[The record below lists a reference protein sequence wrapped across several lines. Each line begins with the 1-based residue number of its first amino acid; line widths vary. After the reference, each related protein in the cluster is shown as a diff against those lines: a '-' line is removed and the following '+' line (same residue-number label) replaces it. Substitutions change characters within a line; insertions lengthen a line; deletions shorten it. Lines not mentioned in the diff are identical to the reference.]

1 MWLQVEVGRLL
12 GLSPDAIGRERRFRE
27 LGLES
32 APLTALVARL
42 SSHIGRP
49 LLPTAAWEYPTIEA
63 LSRYAATSFS
73 AGAVVPARLDEKPA
87 EPTHAELNE
96 PIAIIGMACRLPGG
110 VSSPA
115 ELWKLLREG
124 RHGIREVPPERWDIE
139 AFFDED
145 LKKPGKMSTRWGG
158 FVDGIEQFDAPF
170 FSISRRE
177 GEHMDP
183 QQRIVL
189 ELAWEAIED
198 ARMDPA
204 ALCGRAIGVFV
215 GAMWSDYAR
224 LTNGNPEV
232 IEQHTATGQDTSI
245 ISARVSYTLGLEG
258 PSLTVNTA
266 CSSSLMA
273 IHLAC
278 QSLRLGESTMALAGG
293 VHIISSPHSTV
304 AMTKLGAMNPAG
316 QCRAFDADANGY
328 VRGEGGGLLLLKP
341 LRQAIADGDPIYC
354 VIRGSATNND
364 GFSNGLTAPNPK
376 AQEAMLRRALVEAGV
391 DAESIDYIETHGPG
405 TILGDPIEAG
415 AIGAILGASRP
426 ADRPVRIGSIKTNF
440 GHLEAA
446 AGVAGLMKVALSLR
460 NRMLPPS
467 LNYERPNPHI
477 PFDALRVAVQT
488 KLEAWPRHEAIPRAG
503 VSSFG
508 FGGTNCHAI
517 LEAAPGSNG
526 LLLALAAHDARSL
539 RRSVLDAL
547 DCASQLVSFAE
558 VEGLCRSVTERGP
571 RGAYRGAV
579 AASSREELVT
589 GLSNLLSE
597 GLGAKEPAAPRP
609 RLVFVCPGHGGQWVG
624 MARSLVA
631 TEPVF
636 RAEIEACDRA
646 LSAHRGF
653 TILGELL
660 ANEADSRLDAPEV
673 VQAVMFGVSVALAAL
688 WRSWGIEPDVVV
700 GHSMGEVTAAYLAGV
715 LSLDDAVRVIAERS
729 RWIGTVAGRGGVLS
743 VVLPADQTLEA
754 VLRDAEGLALAA
766 VNGPRSVALSGA
778 IEDLERAEAR
788 LSARGIVCQRVK
800 MGFAAH
806 GPQMDPL
813 LDPLRASLVGIMPH
827 AARVRFRSTALDGWL
842 DGAECSPEYWAKNLR
857 NTVLFERA
865 IAAIASEGPAVFL
878 ELGPHPVL
886 LKPIERTIQ
895 SIEAR
900 ASALPSCF
908 RYEDERASLLKS
920 LGALF
925 QAGFDPRFSEVFRHA
940 RGLDVLRPDLAETL
954 GALQNKALDARAPA
968 APTPPIPLVLS
979 GKTEPALRAQAARL
993 FSHLSSHAEL
1003 DLRDVAHSLATTR
1016 THFER
1021 RAVVVARER
1030 EAALDALQALSNGQR
1045 VEEVVEGRTKPL
1057 GKVVFVFPG
1066 QGSQWVGMALPL
1078 LESSAVFRA
1087 QMEQCERAL
1096 APHTDFSIL
1105 SVLRAEPGAPT
1116 LDRLDVV
1123 QPVLFAMMV
1132 SLAALWRSL
1141 GVEPDAVV
1149 GHSQGEIA
1157 AAYVSGALSLED
1169 AARVVGRRSRALT
1182 RFLGTGAMA
1191 TTELSREELSQRLA
1205 RFGGRIEVA
1214 AVNGPRATSVSGDPD
1229 AVEEL
1234 VRELSDEQI
1243 FVRKLHFNVATHYAQ
1258 MEVMQG
1264 ELSQILG
1271 GLAPKTPSISF
1282 YSTVT
1287 GDKLEGPA
1295 LDEEYWYQNLRKMV
1309 RFADATERL
1318 IADGH
1323 RVFIEVNPH
1332 PLLAIPLQANLEAA
1346 GVSGLIVNTLRR
1358 EHGTLARVLS
1368 SWAELFTSGV
1378 ALQHARMF
1386 RGAQRAPLPT
1396 YPFQRER
1403 YWLNV
1408 PSARSTAVARAGAT
1422 LGHPLL
1428 GAPFRMSVPKGTVF
1442 WEQELSS
1449 EALPWLRDHCVEES
1463 CVFPGAGY
1471 VEMGLAAAREV
1482 LRDRGV
1488 SIEEIELRQALVLT
1502 DATPALVQI
1511 TLEEAGPSNFRLSI
1525 AERQGSAGPE
1535 AEPWRELVS
1544 ARVGPAPENE
1554 GAGDGAPRLD
1564 EARARCVRERSVDA
1578 HYESFSERGH
1588 RYGPAFRGLRRLFRD
1603 AEGRHALG
1611 QVALPDAASG
1621 ASAFLIHPALLDAC
1635 IHVLFA
1641 AEPADA
1647 PVPAGPLVPVK
1658 IDRVHGFR
1666 PASKRELVWCEATV
1680 SARRG
1685 APGIVADLC
1694 IWEESGALVGRIDGL
1709 HLEPLGRGATA
1720 RVEPW
1725 SKWLLGVAWRGFEEA
1740 PRPPA
1745 KAAPGRWLVLSDQK
1759 EFADAIAAELA
1770 SAGGD
1775 VEVVLGRSD
1784 DRKGGIDPLDR
1795 HAVERTIADSLR
1807 APSPLRGV
1815 ICAWGLDAPAID
1827 EPLADP
1833 LAEAGQRGFAGAL
1846 HVAQSLAA
1854 RPLRDPP
1861 RLVLVTQRSQSV
1873 HDATRV
1879 CPEQA
1884 LAWGLGGTIRM
1895 EHPNLRPLR
1904 VDIGDPGS
1912 PVEVQSLISLLLSDT
1927 DEDQIAL
1934 RGSAR
1939 YVARLEHAPLPETS
1953 PARVEPAGDRPYR
1966 LANDRPGVLDG
1977 IHLAPFERTPPGER
1991 EVEIEV
1997 EVAGINFRDVL
2008 SVLGEIPAVEGRR
2021 TNMGLECVGRV
2032 ARLGPGVT
2040 GLHEGQRVIAVGF
2053 SGFATHVLSSAVLTF
2068 PLPED
2073 LAAEDAVTLPI
2084 AHLTAYHSLCRVA
2097 KLRAGER
2104 VLIHSAAGGVGMAA
2118 LAWARHAGAEI
2129 IATAGTEEKC
2139 AWLRSQGVRFVT
2151 DSRSDRF
2158 VEDVLR
2164 FTGGEGVDVVLN
2176 SLGGP
2181 FLEKSLDLL
2190 REGGR
2195 FVELGRRDYQ
2205 ANHRIGLKPF
2215 LKGLTFS
2222 FVDLGT
2228 MIDRRPELVRELF
2241 LEILEHVRRGEIRPL
2256 PHRTFPLSR
2265 AQEAFWEMRGGKH
2278 TGKLVLRVDESTK
2291 PTVKVTGD
2299 AQATLLKK
2307 TGSYLITGGLGGL
2320 GLSLAS
2326 WMAERGAGHLVLVGR
2341 RGPQND
2347 AQREAIEAM
2356 RRLGAEVTVAQV
2368 DVSDRAALA
2377 AVVASLPAAFP
2388 LKGVV
2393 HAAMVLD
2400 DGMIPDQ
2407 SITRARG
2414 VFGPKVAGAV
2424 HLDALTRDMKL
2435 DFFVL
2440 YSSAMTLLGSPGQ
2453 ANYTAANAFLDAL
2466 AHHRRSLGLPT
2477 SSIAW
2482 GPFAGIGLAAASDN
2496 RGARLEGR
2504 GLGLIDARA
2513 GHAIFA
2519 RVAAAG
2525 IPHVAPCPIDV
2536 RQWADFYPTAVGWPY
2551 LGALFAD
2558 STRTDSRASDLD
2570 LVGSIR
2576 GAEPEKARLLVCAHV
2591 LEHVGHV
2598 LRMDPAKL
2606 DPSTPFRALGVD
2618 SLIGLELRNRL
2629 EASTGQSMPATIVWT
2644 YPTANALTEFL
2655 LGRLRPAPAPEP
2667 RREAT
2672 PVAAAIVDKPAA
2684 APAVNGSSI
2693 EDALRRELE
2702 ELEEVVG
2709 G

>member
-1 MWLQVEVGRLL
+1 MWLQTEVGRLL
-12 GLSPDAIGRERRFRE
+12 GVSPDSIGRERRFRE

-63 LSRYAATSFS
+63 LSRYAATSSS
-73 AGAVVPARLDEKPA
+73 AVAVEPARLEAQPA
-87 EPTHAELNE
+87 DTRSDLAE

-158 FVDGIEQFDAPF
+158 FVDGVDRFDAPF

-189 ELAWEAIED
+189 EMAWEAIED

-224 LTNGNPEV
+224 LTNGDPEV
-232 IEQHTATGQDTSI
+232 IDQHTATGQDTSI
-245 ISARVSYTLGLEG
+245 ISARVSYALGFEG

-316 QCRAFDADANGY
+316 QCRAFDAAANGY

-376 AQEAMLRRALVEAGV
+376 AQEAMLRRALLEAGV

-415 AIGAILGASRP
+415 AIGAVLGASRP
-426 ADRPVRIGSIKTNF
+426 AERPVRIGSIKTNF

-467 LNYERPNPHI
+467 LNFERPNPHI
-477 PFDALRVAVQT
+477 PFESLRVAVQT
-488 KLEAWPRHEAIPRAG
+488 KLEAWPRHEANPRAG

-526 LLLALAAHDARSL
+526 LLLALAADDPRSL

-547 DCASQLVSFAE
+547 DCASQLESFAE
-558 VEGLCRSVTERGP
+558 AEGLCRTVTERGP

-579 AASSREELVT
+579 AASSRDELVT
-589 GLSNLLSE
+589 GLSSLLS
-597 GLGAKEPAAPRP
+597 GGIGAREPAAPRP

-646 LSAHRGF
+646 LSALRGF

-660 ANEADSRLDAPEV
+660 ANETSSRLDAPEV
-673 VQAVMFGVSVALAAL
+673 VQAVMFGVSAALAAL

-700 GHSMGEVTAAYLAGV
+700 GHSMGEVTAAYLAGA
-715 LSLDDAVRVIAERS
+715 LSLDDAMRVIVERS

-766 VNGPRSVALSGA
+766 VNGPRAVALSGT

-788 LSARGIVCQRVK
+788 LSARGILCQRVK

-813 LDPLRASLVGIMPH
+813 LDPLRASLLGIKPRTT
-827 AARVRFRSTALDGWL
+827 RVRFRSTALDGWL
-842 DGAECSPEYWAKNLR
+842 DGSECSPEYWAKNLR
-857 NTVLFERA
+857 STVLFEKA
-865 IAAIASEGPAVFL
+865 IAAIASESPAVFL

-886 LKPIERTIQ
+886 VKSIERTIQ
-895 SIEAR
+895 SIAAR

-925 QAGFDPRFSEVFRHA
+925 EAGFDPRFREVFRHA
-940 RGLDVLRPDLAETL
+940 RGLDARRPELAETL
-954 GALQNKALDARAPA
+954 GALRNEALEAPAPA
-968 APTPPIPLVLS
+968 AAPPVPLALS
-979 GKTEPALRAQAARL
+979 GKTEPALRAQAVRL
-993 FSHLSSHAEL
+993 FAHLSSSPEL

-1016 THFER
+1016 AHFER

-1030 EAALDALQALSNGQR
+1030 EAALAALQALSNGQR
-1045 VEEVVEGRTKPL
+1045 VEEVVEGRTRPL
-1057 GKVVFVFPG
+1057 GKIVFVFPG
-1066 QGSQWVGMALPL
+1066 QGSQWAGMALPL

-1096 APHTDFSIL
+1096 APHTDFSVL
-1105 SVLRAEPGAPT
+1105 AVLRSEPGAPA

-1214 AVNGPRATSVSGDPD
+1214 AVNGPKATSVSGDPQ
-1229 AVEEL
+1229 AIEEL

-1271 GLAPKTPSISF
+1271 GLAPRAPSVPF

-1287 GDKLEGPA
+1287 GDRLDGPA
-1295 LDEEYWYQNLRKMV
+1295 LDEEYWYHNLRKMV

-1332 PLLAIPLQANLEAA
+1332 PLLAMPLQANLEAA
-1346 GVSGLIVNTLRR
+1346 GVSGLIVSTLRR
-1358 EHGTLARVLS
+1358 EHGSLARVLS
-1368 SWAELFTSGV
+1368 SWAELHTSGV
-1378 ALQHARMF
+1378 AIHHARMF

-1403 YWLNV
+1403 YWLDV
-1408 PSARSTAVARAGAT
+1408 PSPRGTAAPRAGAT
-1422 LGHPLL
+1422 SGHPLL
-1428 GAPFRMSVPKGTVF
+1428 GAPFRMSVPKGAVF
-1442 WEQELSS
+1442 WEQVLSLDT
-1449 EALPWLRDHCVEES
+1449 LPWLRDHCVEES

-1471 VEMGLAAAREV
+1471 VEMGLAAAKEV

-1488 SIEEIELRQALVLT
+1488 LLEEVELRQALVLT
-1502 DATPALVQI
+1502 DTASTLVQI
-1511 TLEEAGPSNFRLSI
+1511 TLEEAGPSSFRLSI
-1525 AERQGSAGPE
+1525 AERQSSAGRE
-1535 AEPWRELVS
+1535 AERWQELVA

-1554 GAGDGAPRLD
+1554 GRSEGALRLD
-1564 EARARCVRERSVDA
+1564 EARARCARERSVDA

-1588 RYGPAFRGLRRLFRD
+1588 RYGPAFRGLRRLFCD
-1603 AEGRHALG
+1603 ADGKRALG
-1611 QVALPDAASG
+1611 LIALPDAASG
-1621 ASAFLIHPALLDAC
+1621 ADAFVIHPALLDAC

-1647 PVPAGPLVPVK
+1647 HLPAGPLVPVK
-1658 IDRVHGFR
+1658 IDRVYGFR
-1666 PASKRELVWCEATV
+1666 AASKLVWCEATV

-1685 APGIVADLC
+1685 APGLVADLC
-1694 IWEESGALVGRIDGL
+1694 IWEESGALVGRVDGL
-1709 HLEPLGRGATA
+1709 HLEPLGRDATA
-1720 RVEPW
+1720 QAEPW
-1725 SKWLLGVAWRGFEEA
+1725 SKWLLGVAWRDFEEP
-1740 PRPPA
+1740 PRPLA
-1745 KAAPGRWLVLSDQK
+1745 KTAPGRWLVLSDRR
-1759 EFADAIAAELA
+1759 EFADKIAAELA

-1775 VEVVLGRSD
+1775 VQVVLGRSD
-1784 DRKGGIDPLDR
+1784 DRAGGIDPLDR
-1795 HAVERTIADSLR
+1795 HAVERMIADSLR
-1807 APSPLRGV
+1807 VPSPLRGV
-1815 ICAWGLDAPAID
+1815 ICAWGLDAPSSDA
-1827 EPLADP
+1827 PLADP
-1833 LAEAGQRGFAGAL
+1833 LAEASLRGFAGAL
-1846 HVAQSLAA
+1846 HVAQALGA

-1861 RLVLVTQRSQSV
+1861 RLVLVTLRSQSV
-1873 HDATRV
+1873 HDATHVR
-1879 CPEQA
+1879 PEQA
-1884 LAWGLGGTIRM
+1884 LMWGLGGTIRM
-1895 EHPNLRPLR
+1895 EHPSLRPLR
-1904 VDIGDPGS
+1904 VDIGDPES
-1912 PVEVQSLISLLLSDT
+1912 LVEARSLVLLLLSDT
-1927 DEDQIAL
+1927 DEDQVAV
-1934 RGSAR
+1934 RGTAR
-1939 YVARLEHAPLPETS
+1939 HVARLERASLPQTS
-1953 PARVEPAGDRPYR
+1953 SARVEPAGDRPYR
-1966 LANDRPGVLDG
+1966 LVNDRPGVLDG
-1977 IHLAPFERTPPGER
+1977 IHLAPFERTTPGEG
-1991 EVEIEV
+1991 EVEIAV
-1997 EVAGINFRDVL
+1997 DVAGMNFRDVL

-2040 GLHEGQRVIAVGF
+2040 GLREGQRVIAVGF

-2068 PLPED
+2068 PLPDD
-2073 LAAEDAVTLPI
+2073 LASEDAVTLPI
-2084 AHLTAYHSLCRVA
+2084 AHLTAYHSLCRAA

-2118 LAWARHAGAEI
+2118 LAWARHVGAQI
-2129 IATAGTEEKC
+2129 IATAGTEEKR
-2139 AWLRSQGVRFVT
+2139 AWLRSQGVQLVT

-2158 VEDVLR
+2158 AEDVLR

-2205 ANHRIGLKPF
+2205 ANHRIGLRPF

-2256 PHRTFPLSR
+2256 PRSTFPLSR

-2278 TGKLVLRVDESTK
+2278 TGKLVLRVDEPTK
-2291 PTVKVTGD
+2291 PSVKVTGD
-2299 AQATLLKK
+2299 AQATLLKQDA
-2307 TGSYLITGGLGGL
+2307 SYLVTGGLGGL
-2320 GLSLAS
+2320 GMSLAS
-2326 WMAERGAGHLVLVGR
+2326 WMAERGAGHIVLVGR
-2341 RGPQND
+2341 RGPQNET
-2347 AQREAIEAM
+2347 QREAIEAM
-2356 RRLGAEVTVAQV
+2356 RRLGAEVTVAQA
-2368 DVSDRAALA
+2368 DVVDRAALSA
-2377 AVVASLPAAFP
+2377 ILASLPAAFP

-2407 SITRARG
+2407 SVARARA

-2466 AHHRRSLGLPT
+2466 AYHRRSLGLPA
-2477 SSIAW
+2477 SAIAW
-2482 GPFAGIGLAAASDN
+2482 GPFAEIGLAAASDN

-2504 GLGLIDARA
+2504 GLGLLGPRD

-2519 RVAAAG
+2519 RVAATGLA
-2525 IPHVAPCPIDV
+2525 HVAPCPIDV

-2551 LGALFAD
+2551 LTSLFAD
-2558 STRTDSRASDLD
+2558 STHTDTRASDQD

-2576 GAEPEKARLLVCAHV
+2576 GADPERARQLVCALV

-2655 LGRLRPAPAPEP
+2655 FGRLRPAPET

-2672 PVAAAIVDKPAA
+2672 PAVEAIADKPAA
-2684 APAVNGSSI
+2684 APVPLGAI